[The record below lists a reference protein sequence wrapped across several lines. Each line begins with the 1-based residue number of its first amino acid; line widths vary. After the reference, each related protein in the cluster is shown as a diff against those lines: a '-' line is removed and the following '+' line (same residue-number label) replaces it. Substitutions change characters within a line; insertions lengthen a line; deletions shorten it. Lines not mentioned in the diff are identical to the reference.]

1 MARLLLCGVLML
13 SFPVLAQNK
22 DDGFVWLDANTKIK
36 VKKTADGAAG
46 GASAPEKAPKKARKK
61 AEPRK

>member
-1 MARLLLCGVLML
+1 MARLLLCAVLML
-13 SFPVLAQNK
+13 SFPAFAQEK

-36 VKKTADGAAG
+36 VKKTADGAAAG
-46 GASAPEKAPKKARKK
+46 STAPEKAPKKERKK